1 MAAETKER
9 ESWTELESSGKNIN
23 RTNQLKLSRV
33 FRFNDPQTGAP
44 QISEFPDSNPI
55 GDTPPEIRM
64 KHFTEI
70 ENFSFLAYVLGHEL
84 GGTTPKPI
92 RTVSDLQV
100 PDEEF
105 QNFVNQAK
113 TATLTDEELADTVLD
128 VGINWEHFVAS
139 NDNLLI
145 PEHPLKI
152 TDVQMQ
158 EKIDSLDFITEALIR
173 EINLRSIEKK
183 TGRKTGKS
191 KERAMP
197 NTTDSDDLASAPS
210 REN

>member
-1 MAAETKER
+1 MASETKGR
-9 ESWTELESSGKNIN
+9 ESWTEQEPSGRNISLS
-23 RTNQLKLSRV
+23 NQLKLSRV

-44 QISEFPDSNPI
+44 QISDFPDSNPT
-55 GDTPPEIRM
+55 GDTPLEIRM

-70 ENFSFLAYVLGHEL
+70 ENFSFLAHVLGHEL

-92 RTVSDLQV
+92 RTVADLQV

-105 QNFVNQAK
+105 QNFVNTAK

-152 TDVQMQ
+152 TDVLMQ
-158 EKIDSLDFITEALIR
+158 EKIDSLDVITEAFVR
-173 EINLRSIEKK
+173 EINLRSVEKQ
-183 TGRKTGKS
+183 TGTRTRKGH
-191 KERAMP
+191 E
-197 NTTDSDDLASAPS
+197 
-210 REN
+210 

>member
-1 MAAETKER
+1 MASETKER
-9 ESWTELESSGKNIN
+9 ESWTEIEPSGKNISLMN
-23 RTNQLKLSRV
+23 PLRLSRV
-33 FRFNDPQTGAP
+33 FRFIDQQTGAP

-55 GDTPPEIRM
+55 GDTPLEIRM

-70 ENFSFLAYVLGHEL
+70 ENFTFLGFQLAHEL

-92 RTVSDLQV
+92 RTVTDLQV

-105 QNFVNQAK
+105 QNFVDQAK

-152 TDVQMQ
+152 TDVLMQ
-158 EKIDSLDFITEALIR
+158 EKIDSLDFITEAFVR
-173 EINLRSIEKK
+173 EVNFRSIEKK
-183 TGRKTGKS
+183 TVGKARKAK
-191 KERAMP
+191 
-197 NTTDSDDLASAPS
+197 ND
-210 REN
+210 